1 MFFRLLLLLLLLLL
15 LVLLLLLL
23 PTNDASADTH
33 NHVHTCSLSEMPRT
47 GPRWMRFIKCCSDA
61 TETSRV

>member
-1 MFFRLLLLLLLLLL
+1 VLLIFFRLLLLL
-15 LVLLLLLL
+15 
-23 PTNDASADTH
+23 PANNASADTH

-47 GPRWMRFIKCCSDA
+47 GPRWMRFIKCCSEA